1 MSGSELLSKQR
12 RYNIGEYKNLNN
24 LTANNVTV
32 DYLNFGIHN
41 SNITITYP
49 NDIIDNEYKLILP
62 NRAGKEGEF
71 LGIDNNSQLKWANP
85 NVIKNMQVKYGNI
98 LKNSLITSSYTQSA
112 IIFPSNYEISINP
125 TSVSS
130 KLLIEFRVAYKASVA
145 INTTI
150 SFYLYKSVNNVDT
163 LLHKD
168 ENIGPLNATGSHI
181 AHYQTSNIIEAG
193 TLDTVTIKLAY
204 SFDKIISVDSSV
216 IDIIGILGYDSNF
229 NNSLIVTDFEGSGVS
244 SSLMSKSQ
252 DNESIYYNLGTLFL
266 GNNFN
271 SLNTNN
277 DNSLSL
283 KTEKAVSAPLFI
295 GKVEGNISANSIVTD
310 NIIIKGNLDILG
322 TQKVVN
328 TTSIEIEDN
337 FITLNADGT
346 LFKEAGIAADIGGDI
361 YKFVYDKTDNNWT
374 TKNNNLKTNNLD
386 VSGSVRGNIFIGNGG
401 NLTNLKSDKFYNI
414 SKSSENFLFNTWNS
428 ISKDWYIES
437 NDSNNTRVDRSLKA
451 LNLQYN
457 DDYTEAYAY
466 LTLDT
471 DSNHYWLRMKDADG
485 NIDDKGIRVA
495 KADTTS
501 DKRLKFYEKNI
512 DNGLNIIRQL
522 KPLKYL
528 KIDNFLKEETKEPD
542 LSKVYSY
549 YEAGFVA
556 QDILEI
562 SDISFSVTHGDK
574 IDNFGNIIEQPYQ
587 LSYDSIFTYTT
598 AAVKELDN
606 IVEKQENKIKSQE
619 LLINELI
626 SRIEKLEN
634 KFYK

>member
-98 LKNSLITSSYTQSA
+98 LKNSLITSSYTQGA

-125 TSVSS
+125 SSVSS

-145 INTTI
+145 INTSI

-283 KTEKAVSAPLFI
+283 KTEKAVNAPLFI

-322 TQKVVN
+322 TQNVVN
-328 TTSIEIEDN
+328 TTSIDIEDH

-346 LFKEAGIAADIGGDI
+346 VIKEAGIAADIGGDI
-361 YKFVYDKTDNNWT
+361 YNFVYDKSDNNWT
-374 TKNNNLKTNNLD
+374 TKNNNLKTNNLH
-386 VSGSVRGNIFIGNGG
+386 VSGSVTANIFIGNGA
-401 NLTNLKSDKFYNI
+401 NLTNIKSNKFYNI
-414 SKSSENFLFNTWNS
+414 SESSENFLLNKWNS
-428 ISKDWYIES
+428 NFKDWYIES
-437 NDSNNTRVDRSLKA
+437 NDSNNTRVDRSIKA

-457 DDYTEAYAY
+457 DDYSAAYAY

-495 KADTTS
+495 RADTTS

-528 KIDNFLKEETKEPD
+528 KIDNLLKEETKEPD

-562 SDISFSVTHGDK
+562 SDISFSVSHGDK

-606 IVEKQENKIKSQE
+606 IVQKQENKIKSQE

-634 KFYK
+634 KFV

>member
-1 MSGSELLSKQR
+1 MVKQAIPKLQKSKEKRAALLQATLQLINQGGIQEASMAKVA
-12 RYNIGEYKNLNN
+12 KL
-24 LTANNVTV
+24 ANVSP
-32 DYLNFGIHN
+32 G
-41 SNITITYP
+41 TI
-49 NDIIDNEYKLILP
+49 
-62 NRAGKEGEF
+62 
-71 LGIDNNSQLKWANP
+71 
-85 NVIKNMQVKYGNI
+85 
-98 LKNSLITSSYTQSA
+98 
-112 IIFPSNYEISINP
+112 
-125 TSVSS
+125 
-130 KLLIEFRVAYKASVA
+130 
-145 INTTI
+145 
-150 SFYLYKSVNNVDT
+150 YLYFENKQDLVNQLYLSIKSVFS
-163 LLHKD
+163 
-168 ENIGPLNATGSHI
+168 E
-181 AHYQTSNIIEAG
+181 EA
-193 TLDTVTIKLAY
+193 
-204 SFDKIISVDSSV
+204 S
-216 IDIIGILGYDSNF
+216 
-229 NNSLIVTDFEGSGVS
+229 
-244 SSLMSKSQ
+244 
-252 DNESIYYNLGTLFL
+252 
-266 GNNFN
+266 
-271 SLNTNN
+271 
-277 DNSLSL
+277 
-283 KTEKAVSAPLFI
+283 
-295 GKVEGNISANSIVTD
+295 
-310 NIIIKGNLDILG
+310 
-322 TQKVVN
+322 
-328 TTSIEIEDN
+328 
-337 FITLNADGT
+337 
-346 LFKEAGIAADIGGDI
+346 
-361 YKFVYDKTDNNWT
+361 NNWT

-626 SRIEKLEN
+626 FRIEKLEN